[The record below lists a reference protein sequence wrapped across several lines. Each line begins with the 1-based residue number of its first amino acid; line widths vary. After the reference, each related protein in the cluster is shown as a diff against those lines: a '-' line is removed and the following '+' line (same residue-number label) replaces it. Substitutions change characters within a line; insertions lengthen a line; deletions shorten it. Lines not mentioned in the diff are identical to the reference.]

1 MKEKELII
9 SEIEDLP
16 SEKLYEILDF
26 IKFIKHKY
34 HRNILETLIA
44 SENTLKKDWMTSEE
58 QEAWKDL

>member
-9 SEIEDLP
+9 SETEDLP
-16 SEKLYEILDF
+16 SEKLYEVLDF

-34 HRNILETLIA
+34 YRNPLEILIG

-58 QEAWKDL
+58 QEAWNDL